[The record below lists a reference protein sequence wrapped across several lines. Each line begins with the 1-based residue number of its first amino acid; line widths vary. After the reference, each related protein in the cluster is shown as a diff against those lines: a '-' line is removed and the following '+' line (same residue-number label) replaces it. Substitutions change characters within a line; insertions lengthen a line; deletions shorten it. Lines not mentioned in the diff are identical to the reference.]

1 MLKCKGLKQGWKWE
15 NSLTPCLFDLYVICS
30 PAGKCFQR
38 MLIKFFKENLII
50 VQIFRFLCR
59 SRKSRSRTRYSI
71 RSDFRKKQRDLRS
84 WTAEPFWATVFYP
97 PLSKHFPAAWSQPRN
112 RAYFAFFPDFSHL
125 FSDSDPLTFF
135 PAAILAVYHIPI
147 KIRETNNVLTQH
159 SVNAHTKPLSEKQ
172 SLSESCGGSYQT

>member
-84 WTAEPFWATVFYP
+84 LHFGLLSRSGLQYFIHPFQNISR
-97 PLSKHFPAAWSQPRN
+97 L
-112 RAYFAFFPDFSHL
+112 PDHSH
-125 FSDSDPLTFF
+125 
-135 PAAILAVYHIPI
+135 
-147 KIRETNNVLTQH
+147 ETERT
-159 SVNAHTKPLSEKQ
+159 
-172 SLSESCGGSYQT
+172 SLSFRISRIYLVTQTLSHSSQLQYLLFTISR